1 MTVLQRGAR
10 FGGVNPVILHNAYHP
25 TASAAVG
32 ECSPTRVA
40 EHKLARGR
48 DAALD
53 RGCGYSPAKPR
64 AVEITH
70 EHRE

>member
-1 MTVLQRGAR
+1 MTVLRQGAR
-10 FGGVNPVILHNAYHP
+10 FGGVIPALHNAYHLS
-25 TASAAVG
+25 ASAAVG
-32 ECSPTRVA
+32 ECSLTRVA

-53 RGCGYSPAKPR
+53 RGCGYSPANLR